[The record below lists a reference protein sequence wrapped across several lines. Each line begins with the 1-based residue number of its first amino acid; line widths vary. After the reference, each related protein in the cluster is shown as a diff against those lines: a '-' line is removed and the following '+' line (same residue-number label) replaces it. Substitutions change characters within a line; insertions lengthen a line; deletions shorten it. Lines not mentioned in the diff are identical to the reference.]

1 MPVYNFTTFD
11 DPSAGT
17 GGTQAA
23 GINDLG
29 QIVGGYAGADTSHG
43 FLLSGGTY
51 TTLTDPLTDNTSPFG
66 TQARGIN
73 AGGQIVG
80 AYDAGEDGIHGFIY
94 NPAWRRHLQHPRR
107 AGC

>member
-1 MPVYNFTTFD
+1 MPVYNFSTFD

-23 GINDLG
+23 GINDSG
-29 QIVGGYAGADTSHG
+29 QIVGAYAGADNVVHG

-73 AGGQIVG
+73 AGGQCGHLRRIG
-80 AYDAGEDGIHGFIY
+80 RHSRLHLQ
-94 NPAWRRHLQHPRR
+94 PCWRRHLQHRRR
-107 AGC
+107 AGW